1 MFQNYQLKWCFIL
14 IGILVVGTGLVK
26 LTSFETLHLAQ
37 YLGHVVSIAFSVL
50 IAWII
55 FAYFKWHP
63 PIANNPQ
70 ANVILSGVLAN
81 LAVLSFSYFML
92 LNVPTTFYVA
102 DPPFEPTFADFIRR
116 LVATFFLIMICY
128 IVFNTLSTHDIL
140 QQTKLEN
147 EQFKQAHLRAQLVSL
162 QEQISPHF
170 LFNSLSTLK
179 TITHDAD
186 AKQFVIY
193 LSKVYRY
200 LLNINKNQ
208 TTKLSEE
215 LKFIHAYLYILRT
228 RFEEALQI
236 TINIPDC
243 YHNYLIP
250 PLSVQLLIE
259 NAIKHNVVS
268 IDRPLNIDIY
278 VNDDLKLVVSNP
290 FQPKNK
296 PVESTKLGLQNI
308 NDRFRLLFNQE
319 IVVTQSLTHFTIT
332 LPLNTHESNHH

>member
-1 MFQNYQLKWCFIL
+1 MFHNYQLKWCFIL

-50 IAWII
+50 IAWLI

-63 PIANNPQ
+63 PIKNNLR
-70 ANVILSGVLAN
+70 ANVILSGIFAN

-102 DPPFEPTFADFIRR
+102 DPPFEPTLADFVRR
-116 LVATFFLIMICY
+116 LVATFFLNMICY
-128 IVFNTLSTHDIL
+128 IVFNTLSTNDIL

-147 EQFKQAHLRAQLVSL
+147 EQFKQAQLRAQLLSL

-215 LKFIHAYLYILRT
+215 LKFIDAYLYILRT

-236 TINIPDC
+236 TINVPDC

-259 NAIKHNVVS
+259 NAIKHNVVAT
-268 IDRPLNIDIY
+268 DRPLKIDIY
-278 VNDDLKLVVSNP
+278 VNEDLKLVVSNP
-290 FQPKNK
+290 FQPKNN

-319 IVVTQSLTHFTIT
+319 IIVTQSSTHFTII